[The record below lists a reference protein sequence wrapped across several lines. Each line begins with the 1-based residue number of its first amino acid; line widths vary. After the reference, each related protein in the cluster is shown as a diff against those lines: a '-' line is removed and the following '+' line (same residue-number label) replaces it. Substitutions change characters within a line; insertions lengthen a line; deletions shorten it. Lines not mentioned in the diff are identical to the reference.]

1 MPSVDGSGNGTIL
14 KIKGVFSMEQAPE
27 CWGKFDQCGRL
38 CEFAAA
44 CRLCTETES
53 RMDRALGGQEFDSV
67 AEWAPDLADYQHIPG
82 EEQEEPEPLTAEHNA
97 ADFAGFLNF
106 LLHLDNY
113 TLGILAEI
121 IAPSRER
128 KRFTVAELARLHG
141 ISRQGMH
148 RKLLDTARKSPELAS
163 LLAMTVRKI
172 RRARQ
177 EFTTPCIRKAAQES
191 GQLELRF

>member
-1 MPSVDGSGNGTIL
+1 
-14 KIKGVFSMEQAPE
+14 MEQAPE

-53 RMDRALGGQEFDSV
+53 RMNRPLGGQNFDSV
-67 AEWAPDLADYQHIPG
+67 AEWAPDLADYDHTPG
-82 EEQEEPEPLTAEHNA
+82 EETEEELETPPEAHNA

-106 LLHLDNY
+106 LLHLDDY

-121 IAPSRER
+121 IAPSREG
-128 KRFTVAELARLHG
+128 KRYSVAELVRIHG

-148 RKLLDTARKSPELAS
+148 RKLLDTARKSPELAG

-177 EFTTPCIRKAAQES
+177 EFTTPCIRKAARES

>member
-1 MPSVDGSGNGTIL
+1 
-14 KIKGVFSMEQAPE
+14 MEQAPE
-27 CWGKFDQCGRL
+27 CWGKFDQCGRK

-53 RMDRALGGQEFDSV
+53 RIDRPVGGQDFDSV
-67 AEWAPDLADYQHIPG
+67 AEWAPDLADYRHIPG
-82 EEQEEPEPLTAEHNA
+82 EEPEEEQEPRNT

-113 TLGILAEI
+113 TLGILAEL
-121 IAPSRER
+121 IAPTQEKR
-128 KRFTVAELARLHG
+128 RFTASELARIHG

-177 EFTTPCIRKAAQES
+177 EFTSPCIRRETRKA
-191 GQLELRF
+191 GQLEFRF

>member
-1 MPSVDGSGNGTIL
+1 
-14 KIKGVFSMEQAPE
+14 MEQAPE

-44 CRLCTETES
+44 CCLCTETES

-67 AEWAPDLADYQHIPG
+67 AEWAPDLADDRHIPG
-82 EEQEEPEPLTAEHNA
+82 NEPEDFPENA
-97 ADFAGFLNF
+97 VPHSAGDFAGFLNF

-121 IAPSRER
+121 IAPSSDR
-128 KRFTVAELARLHG
+128 KRFTVAELARIHG